1 MTMHARP
8 SSTTENRDHPPH
20 RESTCVEVE
29 RVLNS
34 SSHIGLRRVR
44 CRCTDGVV
52 TLSGQ
57 VASYYLKQVAQAIV
71 GRLPAVRQIHN
82 ELSVRRTEPR

>member
-1 MTMHARP
+1 MTMHAQPPSATGNHDRP
-8 SSTTENRDHPPH
+8 SRL
-20 RESTCVEVE
+20 ESTCVEVE
-29 RVLNS
+29 RALSS

-57 VASYYLKQVAQAIV
+57 VTSFYLKQVAQAIV
-71 GRLPAVRQIHN
+71 GRLPAVRQIRN
-82 ELSVRRTEPR
+82 ELSVQRAERR